1 MIRLLQ
7 VAFTILFALQ
17 SIIGCGKTL
26 SPFDFGLLD
35 AKNDIERYEVLLR
48 MHQQAAGKGLRV
60 SYKGIKQIDI
70 EVPRSGT
77 SIPLSYNTDFAG
89 VTIVVRNVVKNTPLF
104 ILKKEVHEVSIEK
117 GELASRDFRNHN
129 ELRRGKKLLIIEDQ
143 TRWVEQRT
151 GYSSGAIR
159 KDVLLLNNGKA
170 LNNVVTSYD
179 NEESNPKFMW
189 CDAANKKIV
198 FKNLCFVRSADSK
211 AITYLCSFSNENN
224 IRISNVSVK
233 TPANSGLY
241 GDAIF
246 KFENCTN
253 IKLEGVSIDG
263 TYSLKDKYGYGIG
276 MNNVWNAVFLRLKAD
291 GNWGVFGN
299 NNVNTAYLD
308 DCDINRFDIHCY
320 GRDVHCKKT
329 TFRNLYNQFSSLY
342 GTLSYE
348 DCRFVHFVPVLF
360 ESSYSAYTHFN
371 LVIKNCAIDVDADR
385 PYLINAGN
393 PAKLA
398 TKPRAELA
406 KASWPNV
413 VINNLIVNLPT
424 GEKDWT
430 LFELRGG
437 GGSNIYDISEM
448 IIEGLEIR
456 GASATPKVRFSNRKM
471 KFDKDLDI
479 RVTKSSINTID

>member
-1 MIRLLQ
+1 MIRLFQ

-17 SIIGCGKTL
+17 PAIGCGRTL
-26 SPFDFGLLD
+26 SPLDFGLLD
-35 AKNDIERYEVLLR
+35 AQNDIERYEVLLR
-48 MHQQAAGKGLRV
+48 MHQQAACKGQKV
-60 SYKGIKQIDI
+60 TYKGVRQIHI
-70 EVPRSGT
+70 EVPRNGA

-104 ILKKEVHEVSIEK
+104 VWKKDVHEVRIEK
-117 GELASRDFRNHN
+117 VELDAGDFRSHN

-151 GYSSGAIR
+151 GYNSGAIR
-159 KDVLLLNNGKA
+159 RDVLLLKNGKA
-170 LNNVVTSYD
+170 LNKVVTSYA
-179 NEESNPKFMW
+179 NKESNPKFVW

-198 FKNLCFVRSADSK
+198 FKNLHFVRSADSK

-253 IKLEGVSIDG
+253 IRMEDVTIDG

-276 MNNVWNAVFLRLKAD
+276 MNSVWNADFIRLKAD

-308 DCDINRFDIHCY
+308 DCDVNRFDIHCY
-320 GRDVHCKKT
+320 GRDVYCKNT

-371 LVIKNCAIDVDADR
+371 LVIKNCEIEVDADR

-398 TKPRAELA
+398 AKPRAELA

-413 VINNLIVNLPT
+413 DIKNLKVNLPT
-424 GEKDWT
+424 DMKDWT

-437 GGSNIYDISEM
+437 GGSNIYDISE
-448 IIEGLEIR
+448 IKIEGLEIR

-479 RVTKSSINTID
+479 RVTKSNVNIIE